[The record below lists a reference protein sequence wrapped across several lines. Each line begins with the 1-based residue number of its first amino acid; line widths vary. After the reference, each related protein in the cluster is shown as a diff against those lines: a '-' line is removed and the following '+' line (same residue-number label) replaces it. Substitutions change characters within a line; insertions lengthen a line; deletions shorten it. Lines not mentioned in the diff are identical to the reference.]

1 VTGVRRISTLL
12 AGAAAGAFAATVLLR
27 RRRPS
32 VTPERLDPR
41 AQELR
46 EKLAE
51 ARSARADENDFA
63 AAGMAA
69 ETAVEEPAAP
79 PPAPPR
85 PPAETAVEKP
95 VASPPAPPRAPA
107 ETAVEKPAA
116 PPPAPPRPP
125 AETADPERPKP
136 GGPADEFEAMRRRV
150 HEEGR
155 AAAEEM
161 RRDPEDGAD

>member
-1 VTGVRRISTLL
+1 MGRLSTLL

-27 RRRPS
+27 RRRP
-32 VTPERLDPR
+32 TLAPERLDPR

-51 ARSARADENDFA
+51 ARNARANEDDFE

-79 PPAPPR
+79 PPAPPE
-85 PPAETAVEKP
+85 PPAE
-95 VASPPAPPRAPA
+95 ASG
-107 ETAVEKPAA
+107 
-116 PPPAPPRPP
+116 
-125 AETADPERPKP
+125 PERPKP

-150 HEEGR
+150 HEEAR

-161 RRDPEDGAD
+161 RRDPEGGAD

>member
-1 VTGVRRISTLL
+1 MGRLSTLL

-27 RRRPS
+27 RRRP
-32 VTPERLDPR
+32 TLAPERLDPR

-51 ARSARADENDFA
+51 ARNARADEDDFE

-79 PPAPPR
+79 PPAPPGS
-85 PPAETAVEKP
+85 PAE
-95 VASPPAPPRAPA
+95 ASG
-107 ETAVEKPAA
+107 
-116 PPPAPPRPP
+116 
-125 AETADPERPKP
+125 PERPKP
-136 GGPADEFEAMRRRV
+136 GAPTDEFEAMRRRV
-150 HEEGR
+150 HEEAR

-161 RRDPEDGAD
+161 RRDPEGGAD

>member
-1 VTGVRRISTLL
+1 MGRLSTLL

-27 RRRPS
+27 RRRP
-32 VTPERLDPR
+32 TLAPERLDPR

-51 ARSARADENDFA
+51 ARNARADEDDFE

-69 ETAVEEPAAP
+69 ETAVEEPAVEEPAAP

-85 PPAETAVEKP
+85 PPAE
-95 VASPPAPPRAPA
+95 ASG
-107 ETAVEKPAA
+107 
-116 PPPAPPRPP
+116 
-125 AETADPERPKP
+125 PELPKP

-150 HEEGR
+150 HEEAR

-161 RRDPEDGAD
+161 RRDPEGGAD

>member
-1 VTGVRRISTLL
+1 VRRISTLL

-27 RRRPS
+27 RRRPT
-32 VTPERLDPR
+32 VAPERVDPR

-51 ARSARADENDFA
+51 ARSARADEDDFA

-85 PPAETAVEKP
+85 PPAETAVEEP
-95 VASPPAPPRAPA
+95 AASPPAPP
-107 ETAVEKPAA
+107 
-116 PPPAPPRPP
+116 PP
-125 AETADPERPKP
+125 AETSEPECPKP

-150 HEEGR
+150 HQEGR

-161 RRDPEDGAD
+161 RRDPEGGAD

>member
-1 VTGVRRISTLL
+1 MGRLSTLL

-27 RRRPS
+27 RRRP
-32 VTPERLDPR
+32 TLAPERLDPR

-51 ARSARADENDFA
+51 ARNARADEDDFE

-85 PPAETAVEKP
+85 PPAE
-95 VASPPAPPRAPA
+95 AS
-107 ETAVEKPAA
+107 
-116 PPPAPPRPP
+116 
-125 AETADPERPKP
+125 
-136 GGPADEFEAMRRRV
+136 GRV
-150 HEEGR
+150 HEEAR

-161 RRDPEDGAD
+161 RRDPEGGAD

>member
-1 VTGVRRISTLL
+1 MGRLSTLL

-27 RRRPS
+27 RRRP
-32 VTPERLDPR
+32 TLAPERLDPR

-51 ARSARADENDFA
+51 ARNARADEDDFE

-85 PPAETAVEKP
+85 TPAE
-95 VASPPAPPRAPA
+95 ASG
-107 ETAVEKPAA
+107 
-116 PPPAPPRPP
+116 
-125 AETADPERPKP
+125 PERPKP

-150 HEEGR
+150 HEEAR

-161 RRDPEDGAD
+161 RRDPEGGAD

>member
-1 VTGVRRISTLL
+1 MRRISTLL

-27 RRRPS
+27 RRRPT
-32 VTPERLDPR
+32 VAPERVDPR

-51 ARSARADENDFA
+51 ARSARADEDDFA

-85 PPAETAVEKP
+85 LPAETAVEEP
-95 VASPPAPPRAPA
+95 AASPPAPP
-107 ETAVEKPAA
+107 
-116 PPPAPPRPP
+116 PP
-125 AETADPERPKP
+125 AETSGPERPKP

-161 RRDPEDGAD
+161 RRDPEGGAD

>member
-1 VTGVRRISTLL
+1 MGRLSTLL

-27 RRRPS
+27 RRRP
-32 VTPERLDPR
+32 TLAPERLDPR

-51 ARSARADENDFA
+51 ARNARADEDDFE

-79 PPAPPR
+79 PPAPPE
-85 PPAETAVEKP
+85 PPAE
-95 VASPPAPPRAPA
+95 ASG
-107 ETAVEKPAA
+107 
-116 PPPAPPRPP
+116 
-125 AETADPERPKP
+125 PERPKP

-150 HEEGR
+150 HEEAR

-161 RRDPEDGAD
+161 RRDPEGGAD

>member
-12 AGAAAGAFAATVLLR
+12 AGVAAGAFAATVLLR

-51 ARSARADENDFA
+51 ARSARADEDDFA

-95 VASPPAPPRAPA
+95 
-107 ETAVEKPAA
+107 AA

-125 AETADPERPKP
+125 AETAEPERPKP

>member
-1 VTGVRRISTLL
+1 MGRLSTLL

-27 RRRPS
+27 RRRP
-32 VTPERLDPR
+32 TLAPERLDPR

-51 ARSARADENDFA
+51 ARNARADEDDFK

-85 PPAETAVEKP
+85 PPAE
-95 VASPPAPPRAPA
+95 ASG
-107 ETAVEKPAA
+107 
-116 PPPAPPRPP
+116 
-125 AETADPERPKP
+125 PERPKP

-150 HEEGR
+150 HEEAR

-161 RRDPEDGAD
+161 RRDPEGGTD

>member
-1 VTGVRRISTLL
+1 MTGVRRISTLL

-27 RRRPS
+27 RRRLT
-32 VTPERLDPR
+32 VAPERVDPR

-51 ARSARADENDFA
+51 ARSARADEDDFA

-85 PPAETAVEKP
+85 PPAETAVEE
-95 VASPPAPPRAPA
+95 PAG
-107 ETAVEKPAA
+107 
-116 PPPAPPRPP
+116 PPPVPPRPP
-125 AETADPERPKP
+125 AEASEPERPKP

-161 RRDPEDGAD
+161 RRDPEGGAD